1 MSKIEQYKAAANVA
15 AQIRASRDYSL
26 GRDSPRND
34 KHTATCH
41 FHELSNAP
49 FSPMKMQIDC
59 SYGYYGSSSGYSAT
73 SQALGKYLARA
84 ITLSMPQLLDRAVA
98 LAESDAE
105 KARKAAEDEAR
116 SVLDAASQKSPEHA

>member
-26 GRDSPRND
+26 GRDSPQND
-34 KHTATCH
+34 KHAATCH

-49 FSPMKMQIDC
+49 FSPMKMLIDC

-73 SQALGKYLARA
+73 SQALGKYLAQA
-84 ITLSMPQLLDRAVA
+84 ITASMPQLLDRAVA
-98 LAESDAE
+98 LAERDAD
-105 KARKAAEDEAR
+105 KARKVAEDEAR
-116 SVLDAASQKSPEHA
+116 AVLDVTSQANPEHT